1 MIDTHNN
8 IDDYNPGKNRKPLIV
23 FDDMIVD
30 MSSNEKLH
38 LVFITKFH
46 FSVRKYF
53 RLNTLQ
59 FFIMKVPNRLELQ
72 QIAHN

>member
-53 RLNTLQ
+53 RLNT
-59 FFIMKVPNRLELQ
+59 
-72 QIAHN
+72 